1 MTLEQLRIF
10 VAVAER
16 QHVTQA
22 AAELHLTQ
30 SAVSSAIAALE
41 SRHDVRLFDRVGRN
55 IVLNQNGQVFLE
67 EAKAVLARAA
77 AAETA
82 LADLGGLKRG
92 RLSVHASLTIA
103 SYWLPERIVA
113 YRQAHPGIDIDIQIG
128 NTADVAK
135 AVAESYAELGLV
147 EGEVDDPVLSR
158 QPIGQDQL
166 MIVVGLDHPW
176 AGRVEIEPAD
186 LPASN
191 WVLREQGSG
200 TRSAFEAAVRSCGVD
215 PKALPVAL
223 TLPANE
229 AILAAVQAGLGA
241 TAISASVA
249 RPALEA
255 GHVRQVP
262 FQLPARPYYVLRHK
276 ERFRSKAG
284 DAFLALA
291 RAMDGGR
298 GGAC

>member
-41 SRHDVRLFDRVGRN
+41 TRHDVRLFDRVGRN
-55 IVLNQNGQVFLE
+55 IVLNQNGQVFLD
-67 EAKAVLARAA
+67 EARAVLARAA

-92 RLSVHASLTIA
+92 KLSVHASLTIA

-113 YRQAHPGIDIDIQIG
+113 YRQAHPGIEIEVQVG

-158 QPIGQDQL
+158 QAIGHDQPV
-166 MIVVGLDHPW
+166 IVVGPAHPW
-176 AGRVEIEPAD
+176 ADGAQVQPAD
-186 LPASN
+186 LPGTS
-191 WVLREQGSG
+191 WVLRESGSG
-200 TRSAFEAAVRSCGVD
+200 TRSAFEAALRARGVD
-215 PKALPVAL
+215 PASLPVAL

-229 AILAAVQAGLGA
+229 AVLAAVQAGLGA

-249 RPALEA
+249 RPALAA
-255 GHVRQVP
+255 GQVRQVA
-262 FQLPARPYYVLRHK
+262 FDLPARPYYVLRHK

-291 RAMDGGR
+291 RAMES
-298 GGAC
+298 A

>member
-41 SRHDVRLFDRVGRN
+41 NRHDVRLFDRVGRN

-67 EAKAVLARAA
+67 EARAVLARAT

-92 RLSVHASLTIA
+92 RLSVHASQTIA

-113 YRQAHPGIDIDIQIG
+113 YRQAHPGIEIDIQIG
-128 NTADVAK
+128 NTAEVAK

-158 QPIGQDQL
+158 QPIGHDQL
-166 MIVVGLDHPW
+166 IVVVGCDHPW
-176 AGRVEIEPAD
+176 TAGAEIGAAD
-186 LPASN
+186 LSQTS

-200 TRSAFEAAVRSCGVD
+200 TRSAFEAAVRSYGVD
-215 PKALPVAL
+215 PGSLPVAL

-255 GHVRQVP
+255 GHVCQVS

-284 DAFLALA
+284 DAFLTLA
-291 RAMDGGR
+291 RDMAAD
-298 GGAC
+298 

>member
-41 SRHDVRLFDRVGRN
+41 ARHDIRLFDRVGRN
-55 IVLNQNGQVFLE
+55 IVLNQNGQVFLD
-67 EAKAVLARAA
+67 EARAVLARAA

-92 RLSVHASLTIA
+92 KLSVHASLTIA

-113 YRQAHPGIDIDIQIG
+113 YRQAHPGIEIDVQVG
-128 NTADVAK
+128 NTAEVAK

-158 QPIGQDQL
+158 QSIGHDEL
-166 MIVVGLDHPW
+166 MIVVGLAHPW
-176 AGRVEIEPAD
+176 AERGAIGPAD
-186 LPASN
+186 VLETS
-191 WVLREQGSG
+191 WVLRESGSG
-200 TRSAFEAAVRSCGVD
+200 TRSAFEAALRARGVD
-215 PKALPVAL
+215 PASLPVAM

-255 GHVRQVP
+255 GKVREIA
-262 FQLPARPYYVLRHK
+262 FDLPARPYYVLRHK

-291 RAMDGGR
+291 RTMQGE
-298 GGAC
+298 

>member
-41 SRHDVRLFDRVGRN
+41 ARHDIRLFDRVGRN
-55 IVLNQNGQVFLE
+55 VLLNQNGRVFLD
-67 EAKAVLARAA
+67 EARAVLARAA

-82 LADLGGLKRG
+82 LADLGGLRRG
-92 RLSVHASLTIA
+92 KLSVHASLTIA
-103 SYWLPERIVA
+103 SYWFPERIVA
-113 YRQAHPGIDIDIQIG
+113 YRKAHPRIDIEVQIG
-128 NTADVAK
+128 NTAEVAK
-135 AVAESYAELGLV
+135 AVAEGFAELGLV

-158 QPIGQDQL
+158 QPIGQDHL
-166 MIVVGLDHPW
+166 IVVVGADHPW
-176 AGRVEIEPAD
+176 AERGDLAPAD
-186 LPASN
+186 LLGAS
-191 WVLREQGSG
+191 WVLREPGSG
-200 TRSAFEAAVRSCGVD
+200 TRSAFEAALKTRGVD
-215 PKALPVAL
+215 PGSLPIVL

-229 AILAAVQAGLGA
+229 AVLAAVQAGLGA

-249 RPALEA
+249 RAALS
-255 GHVRQVP
+255 GGQVRRVA
-262 FQLPARPYYVLRHK
+262 FDLPARPYYVLRHK

-291 RAMDGGR
+291 REMR
-298 GGAC
+298 GD

>member
-41 SRHDVRLFDRVGRN
+41 ARHDVRLFDRVGRN
-55 IVLNQNGQVFLE
+55 VVLNQNGQVFLD
-67 EAKAVLARAA
+67 EARAVLARAA

-92 RLSVHASLTIA
+92 KLSVHASLTIA

-113 YRQAHPGIDIDIQIG
+113 YRQAHPGIDIEVQVG
-128 NTADVAK
+128 NTAEVAK

-158 QPIGQDQL
+158 QTLGHDQP
-166 MIVVGLDHPW
+166 MIVVGLAHPW
-176 AGRVEIEPAD
+176 ADRAEVQPTD
-186 LPASN
+186 LPGTS
-191 WVLREQGSG
+191 WVLREPGSG
-200 TRSAFEAAVRSCGVD
+200 TRSAFEAALRTRGVD
-215 PKALPVAL
+215 PASLPVAL

-249 RPALEA
+249 RPALAA
-255 GHVRQVP
+255 GKVREVA
-262 FQLPARPYYVLRHK
+262 FDLPARPYYLLRHK

-291 RAMDGGR
+291 RAMESE
-298 GGAC
+298 

>member
-41 SRHDVRLFDRVGRN
+41 ARHDIRLFDRVGRN
-55 IVLNQNGQVFLE
+55 VLLNQNGRVFLD
-67 EAKAVLARAA
+67 EARAVLARAA

-82 LADLGGLKRG
+82 LADLGGLRRG
-92 RLSVHASLTIA
+92 KLSVHASLTIA
-103 SYWLPERIVA
+103 SYWFPERVVA
-113 YRQAHPGIDIDIQIG
+113 YRKAYPHIDIEVQIG
-128 NTADVAK
+128 NTAEVAK
-135 AVAESYAELGLV
+135 AVAEGFSELGLV

-158 QPIGQDQL
+158 QPIGHDQPI
-166 MIVVGLDHPW
+166 IVVGAAHPW
-176 AGRVEIEPAD
+176 AERGDLAPAD
-186 LPASN
+186 LLGES
-191 WVLREQGSG
+191 WVLREPGSG
-200 TRSAFEAAVRSCGVD
+200 TRSAFEAALKTRGVD
-215 PKALPVAL
+215 PGSLPIVL

-229 AILAAVQAGLGA
+229 AVLAAVQAGLGA

-249 RPALEA
+249 RAALS
-255 GHVRQVP
+255 GGQVRRVA
-262 FQLPARPYYVLRHK
+262 FDLPARLYYVLRHK
-276 ERFRSKAG
+276 ARFRSKAG

-291 RAMDGGR
+291 REMR
-298 GGAC
+298 GD